1 MTEPVELGTARLVLS
16 IPTAD
21 DVDAITAACQD
32 PAVQRWTTI
41 PSPYGRDAAEGFV
54 NAFVPAGWQAGTA
67 RTWAIRRRID
77 DGTELV
83 GMIGVDG
90 VRDGAGE
97 IGFWL
102 APQGRGLGIM
112 TEAVS
117 AVLDY
122 AFDAEGAD
130 LQRVQWRAYRGNR
143 ASARVA
149 RLAGFHF
156 EGTRRLG
163 ASGRNGREDE
173 WTAAILA
180 TDPRSPADDWPA
192 EATEPDGT
200 S

>member
-1 MTEPVELGTARLVLS
+1 MELDGMEL
-16 IPTAD
+16 
-21 DVDAITAACQD
+21 
-32 PAVQRWTTI
+32 
-41 PSPYGRDAAEGFV
+41 
-54 NAFVPAGWQAGTA
+54 
-67 RTWAIRRRID
+67 

-83 GMIGVDG
+83 GMIGVEG

-102 APQGRGLGIM
+102 APEGRGLGIM

-122 AFDAEGAD
+122 AFDPDGAD
-130 LQRVQWRAYRGNR
+130 LQRVQWRAYRGNLP
-143 ASARVA
+143 SARVA

-163 ASGRNGREDE
+163 AAGRDGREDE

-180 TDPRSPADDWPA
+180 TDPRSPADGWPA
-192 EATEPDGT
+192 EATGADRTG
-200 S
+200 